1 MDLSR
6 RMPVFIAAMAVLV
19 TLSNYLVQFPFRH
32 FGMGDLLTWGAFTYP
47 VTYLV
52 NDLTNRQF
60 GNEGAKRVIYV
71 GFAFAVVL
79 SIIFASPRIAVASG
93 IAFLVAQ
100 LLNMGIFD
108 RLRLGRWWRAPLYST
123 LIGSAIDNAMFFS
136 LAFAQ
141 STAFLDTLTGRPDN
155 SLATPVPFPGGT
167 EIPLWASLAIGDF
180 FLKVAIGLVML
191 VPYGALMR
199 SIAIPAAPKKHEK
212 ALAKSLESGGA

>member
-6 RMPVFIAAMAVLV
+6 SMPIFIAAMAVLV

-79 SIIFASPRIAVASG
+79 SIIFATPRIAVASG
-93 IAFLVAQ
+93 TAFLVAQ

-123 LIGSAIDNAMFFS
+123 RLIAAVVSVMQFS
-136 LAFAQ
+136 
-141 STAFLDTLTGRPDN
+141 STSSTSSP
-155 SLATPVPFPGGT
+155 
-167 EIPLWASLAIGDF
+167 
-180 FLKVAIGLVML
+180 
-191 VPYGALMR
+191 
-199 SIAIPAAPKKHEK
+199 
-212 ALAKSLESGGA
+212 

>member
-1 MDLSR
+1 
-6 RMPVFIAAMAVLV
+6 
-19 TLSNYLVQFPFRH
+19 
-32 FGMGDLLTWGAFTYP
+32 MGDLLTWGAFTYP

-79 SIIFASPRIAVASG
+79 SIIFATPRIAVASG
-93 IAFLVAQ
+93 TAFLVAQ

-108 RLRLGRWWRAPLYST
+108 RLRQGRWWRAPLYST

-141 STAFLDTLTGRPDN
+141 STAFLDALTGRPDN
-155 SLATPVPFPGGT
+155 SLASPVPFFGT
-167 EIPLWASLAIGDF
+167 EIPLWASLAFGDF
-180 FLKVAIGLVML
+180 LLKVAIGIVML
-191 VPYGALMR
+191 IPYGALMR
-199 SIAIPAAPKKHEK
+199 SIAIPAAQEETM
-212 ALAKSLESGGA
+212 AGSLESGPVSVARRDAR